1 MVNVVAFVFLVVLSF
16 HPAVVNM
23 KLLSTIIQ
31 LSTAVYAAAAVL
43 PRNNCGGLSQAFA
56 EDVVAKFI
64 TILNHPDPV
73 AANATAQALLADGYT
88 EISDSILSL
97 EGQPVRPP
105 TAKDCPC
112 PSPCCDHADQEK

>member
-1 MVNVVAFVFLVVLSF
+1 MVNVVAVLLSCRTLVS
-16 HPAVVNM
+16 PCCNPPNM

-31 LSTAVYAAAAVL
+31 LSTVVYAAAAVL

-56 EDVVAKFI
+56 EDVVARFI

-105 TAKDCPC
+105 SGEGLSLFPTLL
-112 PSPCCDHADQEK
+112 